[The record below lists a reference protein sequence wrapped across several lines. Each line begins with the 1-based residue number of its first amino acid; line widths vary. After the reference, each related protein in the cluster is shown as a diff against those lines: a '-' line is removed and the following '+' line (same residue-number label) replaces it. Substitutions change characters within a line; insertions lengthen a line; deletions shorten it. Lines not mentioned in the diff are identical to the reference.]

1 MGKPTGFL
9 EHARRGIPTR
19 PKDERKADWREVYTG
34 RAAGEVATQGAR
46 CMDCGIPFCQ
56 SPAGC
61 PLGNLIPEWNDLVY
75 RGDWEEAI
83 DRLHATNNFP
93 EITGRVCP
101 APCEE
106 ACTLNI
112 NEDPVSIKLLEKSI
126 ADRAFDEQRVV
137 PRPARTTTGRRVAVV
152 GSGPAGMA
160 AAQQLARAG
169 HEVVLFER
177 ADRIGGL
184 LRYGIPDF
192 KMDKAILDRRAEQ
205 MEAEGV
211 TIRTGC
217 HIGVDLPAREV
228 LDEFDAV
235 LLACGCEQPRD
246 LPIEGRKLDGIHFA
260 LDFLIQQNRRLA
272 GDRIDPADEILATG
286 KRVVV
291 LGGGD
296 TGSDCVGTSLRQGA
310 ASVLNLELLPRPP
323 ETRSAQPPW
332 PWWPDKLITSHAH
345 DEGGERRWSVMTRR
359 FLAGGR
365 SDGDGNDGG
374 RLTGLEAVE
383 VAWGR
388 DPETGRPVMKDE
400 IDGSRFTVE
409 CDLVILAL
417 GYVHPVREGLLAQLE
432 EDGLRLTGR
441 GHVATGGSW
450 RTSLDKVFC
459 AGDMTRGQSLVVHA
473 ISDGRRAARAVD
485 EYLMGASELPA
496 GPARDLPDMLAGA
509 PEPPGAPEQERA
521 AAVVGDK
528 DR

>member
-9 EHARRGIPTR
+9 EYARRGIPAR
-19 PKDERKADWREVYTG
+19 PRDERKADWREVYTG
-34 RAAGEVATQGAR
+34 RPAGEVATQGAR

-75 RGDWEEAI
+75 RGDWREAI

-106 ACTLNI
+106 ACTLNV
-112 NEDPVSIKLLEKSI
+112 NEDPVSIKLLERSI
-126 ADRAFDEQRVV
+126 ADRAFAEKWVV
-137 PRPARTTTGRRVAVV
+137 PRPARTRTGRRVAVV

-160 AAQQLARAG
+160 GAQQLARGG
-169 HEVVLFER
+169 HDVTLFER

-192 KMDKAILDRRAEQ
+192 KMDKGVLDRRAEQ

-211 TIRTGC
+211 TLRTGC
-217 HIGVDLPAREV
+217 HVGVDVPARELV
-228 LDEFDAV
+228 DGFDAV
-235 LLACGCEQPRD
+235 LLACGCEEPRD
-246 LPIEGRKLDGIHFA
+246 LPIEGRELAGVHFA

-272 GDRIDPADEILATG
+272 GDVIDPAEEILATG

-310 ASVLNLELLPRPP
+310 ASVLNLELLPKPP
-323 ETRSAQPPW
+323 ETRGPQPPW

-345 DEGGERRWSVMTRR
+345 EEGGVRRWSVMTKR
-359 FLAGGR
+359 FLG
-365 SDGDGNDGG
+365 DGDRESASGG
-374 RLTGLEAVE
+374 RLRGLEAVE

-388 DPETGRPVMKDE
+388 DPETGRPVMQEE
-400 IDGSRFTVE
+400 IEETRFTLE
-409 CDLVILAL
+409 CDLVIFAL

-432 EDGLRLTGR
+432 TQGLHLTGR
-441 GHVATGGSW
+441 GHVATGRAW
-450 RTSLDKVFC
+450 QTSLDKVFC

-473 ISDGRRAARAVD
+473 IADGRRAARAVD

-496 GPARDLPDMLAGA
+496 GPARDLPDMLAG
-509 PEPPGAPEQERA
+509 G
-521 AAVVGDK
+521 G
-528 DR
+528 

>member
-1 MGKPTGFL
+1 MGKITGFL
-9 EHARRGIPTR
+9 EHARRDVPKR
-19 PKDERKADWREVYTG
+19 PKDERKSDWREVYAG

-46 CMDCGIPFCQ
+46 CMDCGVPFCQ

-75 RGDWEEAI
+75 RGRWDEAI
-83 DRLHATNNFP
+83 ERLHATNNFP
-93 EITGRVCP
+93 EVTGRVCP
-101 APCEE
+101 APCEQ
-106 ACTLNI
+106 ACTLNV

-126 ADRAFDEQRVV
+126 ADRAFDEQWVV
-137 PRPARTTTGRRVAVV
+137 PRPARSRTGRQVAVV
-152 GSGPAGMA
+152 GSGPAGLA
-160 AAQQLARAG
+160 GAQQLARAG
-169 HEVVLFER
+169 HDVTLFER

-192 KMDKAILDRRAEQ
+192 KMDKQILDRRAEQ

-217 HIGVDLPAREV
+217 HVGVHVTACEL
-228 LDEFDAV
+228 LGQFDAV

-246 LPIEGRKLDGIHFA
+246 LPIEGRELDGVHFA

-272 GDRIDPADEILATG
+272 GDTIAPEEEILATDQ
-286 KRVVV
+286 RVVV

-310 ASVLNLELLPRPP
+310 ASVVNFELLPKPP
-323 ETRSAQPPW
+323 ASRAPQPPW
-332 PWWPDKLITSHAH
+332 PWWPDQLITSHAH
-345 DEGGERRWSVMTRR
+345 EEGGERRWSVRTER
-359 FLAGGR
+359 FLGDD
-365 SDGDGNDGG
+365 DGH
-374 RLTGLEAVE
+374 LAGLEAVE

-388 DPETGRPVMKDE
+388 DPETGRPVMQDE
-400 IDGSRFTVE
+400 IEDSRFTLE

-432 EDGLRLTGR
+432 QDGLHLTERGHIATGR
-441 GHVATGGSW
+441 SW
-450 RTSLDKVFC
+450 QTSLEKVFC

-485 EYLMGASELPA
+485 EYLMGASELPT
-496 GPARDLPDMLAGA
+496 GPARDLPDMLAGLPA
-509 PEPPGAPEQERA
+509 PAGTPEEERE
-521 AAVVGDK
+521 AAVPAS
-528 DR
+528 RE